1 MKRGLSVAM
10 AVFLLAAVLSACGG
24 GSSSSQSSSASTA
37 EGGSSESGAKAT
49 SDESG
54 GSSESGGQGE
64 KVVLGESFC
73 YLDNAGMVTYR
84 EAETKTAEELG
95 WEVLQPTNAE
105 TDQGK
110 QISDI
115 ENLINE
121 GATTLDIHQCTA
133 AGVIP
138 GIEKANA
145 AGIPVFIPD
154 QAAEGGEVAITVGVE
169 NVESAEMACEQ
180 FIKMEKERGNTELTG
195 DVIMVQGEIGSEAEL
210 TRNKGFENC
219 MDKEAPNMKIL
230 IAPTKWDGESAASG
244 VRTLLNSAQDLRGV
258 FLQSDIAF
266 STAVEQAL
274 ESAGKIK
281 PAEDPEHLIV
291 FGIDGGC
298 EMLNYIREGKADF
311 TVSSPL
317 NQYGPIG
324 LPFLQL
330 ALEEKLGEVKPGSK
344 STLPSSKGL
353 PITEI
358 STGLKVIAPPTMMTK
373 QNVNDPTQWSNSSGC
388 EPTA

>member
-1 MKRGLSVAM
+1 MKRGICFAM
-10 AVFLLAAVLSACGG
+10 AVVLLAAVLSACGG
-24 GSSSSQSSSASTA
+24 GSSSSSSSS
-37 EGGSSESGAKAT
+37 GSSSSEGETGETGTKTT

-54 GSSESGGQGE
+54 GSSSGSGE

-84 EAETKTAEELG
+84 EAETATAEELG

-133 AGVIP
+133 AGVVT

-180 FIKMEKERGNTELTG
+180 FLKMEKERGNTELTG
-195 DVIMVQGEIGSEAEL
+195 EVIMVQGEIGSEAEL
-210 TRNKGFENC
+210 TRNKGFEDC
-219 MDKEAPNMKIL
+219 MSKEAPNMKIL

-244 VRTLLNSAQDLRGV
+244 VRTLLNSAQDLRGI

-266 STAVEQAL
+266 STAVEQVL
-274 ESAGKIK
+274 ESSGKIK
-281 PAEDPEHLIV
+281 PPEDPEHLIV

-298 EMLNYIREGKADF
+298 EMLNYIREGKSDF

-330 ALEEKLGEVKPGSK
+330 ALEEKLEEVKPGTK

-353 PITEI
+353 PITKI

-373 QNVNDPTQWSNSSGC
+373 QNVNDPEQWSNASGC